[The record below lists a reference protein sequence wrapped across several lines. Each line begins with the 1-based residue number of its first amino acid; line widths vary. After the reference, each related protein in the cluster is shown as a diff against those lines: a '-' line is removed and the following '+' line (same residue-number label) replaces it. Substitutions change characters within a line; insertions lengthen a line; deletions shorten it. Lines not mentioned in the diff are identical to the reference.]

1 MRVKLSYEE
10 QILNALAHL
19 PRVKGENVIARGLR
33 EYSAIRSVLQP
44 LHDEIERLQAQAAAA
59 DRELAAL
66 STDKQTLMTAV
77 DACRARV
84 AELELRGA
92 AAHGG
97 TPFICPDCGSV
108 PGVDETPHEH
118 LVAHRTDR
126 GATSS
131 RGAWR
136 ARVAG
141 LNPNPE
147 CRECRAWF
155 SQSTWAQYAD
165 RRMRHAALNLSE
177 LARRS
182 RVGRARLTVA
192 LRGLNEAEVSRIEAV
207 LAGKDVKP

>member
-1 MRVKLSYEE
+1 M
-10 QILNALAHL
+10 
-19 PRVKGENVIARGLR
+19 PD
-33 EYSAIRSVLQP
+33 YSAIRTVLQP
-44 LHDEIERLQAQAAAA
+44 LHVEIERLRAQAAAA